1 MKENIKKW
9 LKPILFTAGGALVGL
24 AYYYFVGCSTGAC
37 PLTSN
42 PFITMAYMG
51 FIGWLLAG
59 VFGKGGQRFMQY
71 AITFLEEIIT
81 FISPCLLPML
91 PIYISYFAGGGQ
103 HTTKRLCW
111 AHWDLLVDLP

>member
-37 PLTSN
+37 PLTST

-51 FIGWLLAG
+51 FIGWLLSG
-59 VFGKGGQRFMQY
+59 VFVKGRSGSCNMQ
-71 AITFLEEIIT
+71 
-81 FISPCLLPML
+81 
-91 PIYISYFAGGGQ
+91 
-103 HTTKRLCW
+103 
-111 AHWDLLVDLP
+111 

>member
-51 FIGWLLAG
+51 FIGWLLSG
-59 VFGKGGQRFMQY
+59 VFGKGCSGSCNMQLPSWRESSPSY
-71 AITFLEEIIT
+71 RPDCFLCCPSI
-81 FISPCLLPML
+81 P
-91 PIYISYFAGGGQ
+91 PILQAVGNTPQKDFVGRIGI
-103 HTTKRLCW
+103 C
-111 AHWDLLVDLP
+111 

>member
-1 MKENIKKW
+1 MTILVKKVFISSKPTFVYLLCPPLCGPFSIQESAAGGLSYKVKKW

-51 FIGWLLAG
+51 FIGWLLSG
-59 VFGKGGQRFMQY
+59 VFGKGCSGSCNMQ
-71 AITFLEEIIT
+71 
-81 FISPCLLPML
+81 
-91 PIYISYFAGGGQ
+91 
-103 HTTKRLCW
+103 
-111 AHWDLLVDLP
+111 